1 MVVDELVAMLRY
13 EIRGEQ
19 NARKFKQG
27 IDSAERSA
35 RSFSQTMLALGGVIG
50 GALAGL
56 AITDKIAG
64 FVGSITE
71 TGSAFENMGVRLKA
85 LEGSSEGAEKALA
98 WITDFAKKT
107 PLELSEVV
115 DAYANLRTYGI
126 DPTNGSMQAVTDA
139 MAATGG
145 GAEKLNGIIMGLGQ
159 AWTKQKLQGEE
170 IMQLLERGIPVWD
183 MLATATGKSV
193 PELQKLSSA
202 GKLGRKEIG
211 LLIDMI
217 GKRYKGA
224 SEDFSKTFDGITSN
238 LKDNW
243 TQFLKEIADAGYY
256 DSVKYRL
263 QGLLDWVNRQWENG
277 LAHGVAT
284 RISDFLVVSMRQIE
298 HIATQAWRIGRGF
311 YAAADGV
318 VALTAKITGLSKGWA
333 AAGLGVGLLAS
344 RAGGRAMMMAM
355 ARRVPMLAAAL
366 AIDDLI
372 GALNGDD
379 SVVGSTPKGQ
389 KAIENLKTQFESLR
403 TTLQGIASDLDKA
416 RERIAK
422 SFDLPP
428 DTLSSITDL
437 SKRWDELRD
446 SLSFEIKVGK
456 LDIDPIKVAFDTVRQ
471 WVEKAASDFK
481 MLFTDPTQ
489 FAVEA
494 MINAIDLVAAKFE
507 LIARNLGLLQQ
518 YAGSIAQA
526 MGAPGVQSGDAAP
539 QKGALIGSLASPP
552 SSSDGNLSM
561 RFGNADFLG
570 AANQAQKALN
580 DLARPVE
587 GKADLNIE
595 PFLAKV
601 RAAKAAAAELSSIT
615 AGGKGG
621 RVVSRPSVAAGP
633 AAP

>member
-1 MVVDELVAMLRY
+1 MTSLVALLRY
-13 EIRGEQ
+13 EMRGEQ
-19 NARKFKQG
+19 NFRKFKQG
-27 IDSAERSA
+27 MDRAERSA

-85 LEGSSEGAEKALA
+85 LEGSSEAAEKAMA

-107 PLELSEVV
+107 PLELSQVA

-243 TQFLKEIADAGYY
+243 TAFLKEIADAGYY
-256 DSVKYRL
+256 DDVKRRL
-263 QGLLDWVNRQWENG
+263 QGMLDWVNRQWANG
-277 LAHGVAT
+277 IAGGAAQ
-284 RISDFLVVSMRQIE
+284 RISDFLVGSMRQIE
-298 HIATQAWRIGRGF
+298 HLATQAYRIGRGM
-311 YAAADGV
+311 YYAADGV
-318 VALTAKITGLSKGWA
+318 ASLTAKITGLSKGWA

-344 RAGGRAMMMAM
+344 KAGGRAALMMV

-366 AIDDLI
+366 LLDDLI
-372 GALNGDD
+372 GAFNGDD
-379 SVVGSTPKGQ
+379 TVIGSLKGAPE
-389 KAIENLKTQFESLR
+389 AIENVK
-403 TTLQGIASDLDKA
+403 
-416 RERIAK
+416 K
-422 SFDLPP
+422 SFKEV
-428 DTLSSITDL
+428 I
-437 SKRWDELRD
+437 
-446 SLSFEIKVGK
+446 
-456 LDIDPIKVAFDTVRQ
+456 
-471 WVEKAASDFK
+471 
-481 MLFTDPTQ
+481 
-489 FAVEA
+489 
-494 MINAIDLVAAKFE
+494 
-507 LIARNLGLLQQ
+507 
-518 YAGSIAQA
+518 
-526 MGAPGVQSGDAAP
+526 DAADEARWYD
-539 QKGALIGSLASPP
+539 QRHLRRQEA
-552 SSSDGNLSM
+552 DGRN
-561 RFGNADFLG
+561 
-570 AANQAQKALN
+570 
-580 DLARPVE
+580 
-587 GKADLNIE
+587 
-595 PFLAKV
+595 
-601 RAAKAAAAELSSIT
+601 
-615 AGGKGG
+615 
-621 RVVSRPSVAAGP
+621 
-633 AAP
+633 